1 MALEKRL
8 VVTRSD
14 DSQNEM
20 ARITHPIIREY
31 SDKCEADFMILSD
44 NLGYKSSH
52 YRILKLYDLFEEYD
66 RILSLDTDI
75 LILKSCPNIFDVVPK
90 DCIGTIFEDVGSRQQ
105 DRRNRI
111 RMVQEKFGDV
121 EWKSGYINTGVALF
135 PRESRI
141 IFGQKPENELW
152 NGLGYDDV
160 WLGYMIRKY
169 KLEIFELDPIWN
181 FMSMFSEPWNM
192 NKSRFEAHIIHYA
205 GAGAFHPQCKNRMEI
220 MKEDFLTLRKYG
232 FI

>member
-20 ARITHPIIREY
+20 AEITHPIIRKY

-52 YRILKLYDLFEEYD
+52 YRILKLYDLF
-66 RILSLDTDI
+66 
-75 LILKSCPNIFDVVPK
+75 IFDVVPK

-141 IFGQKPENELW
+141 IFEQKPENELW
-152 NGLGYDDV
+152 NELGYDDV

-181 FMSMFSEPWNM
+181 FMSMFSESWNM

-205 GAGAFHPQCKNRMEI
+205 GMGFRLANKGRIEI
-220 MKEDFLTLRKYG
+220 LKEDFLILRKYG
-232 FI
+232 LI